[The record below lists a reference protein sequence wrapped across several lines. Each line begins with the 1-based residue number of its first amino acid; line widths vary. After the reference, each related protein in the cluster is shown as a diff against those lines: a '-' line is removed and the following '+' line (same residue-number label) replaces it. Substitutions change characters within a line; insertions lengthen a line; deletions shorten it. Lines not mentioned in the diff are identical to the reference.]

1 MAKNRVRPDGYHL
14 SVVCSHP
21 AAPGSGDPI
30 RYGALTGVAL
40 VDEGDGGNAATETTV
55 DFGAVVW
62 DLVVDDNE
70 GTGIAVGDAIYY
82 HDTGTGTG
90 TTSLNNS
97 ATSMDAY
104 FGVALEAISANGT
117 ERINVLHVPIGA
129 SLAVASTSV
138 GTGQLADDAVTS
150 AKMDAGLLRS
160 STTNLTSAQI
170 KALKATPITL
180 VDAPGADLAVVPV
193 SIALV
198 VNYGGTNAFTET
210 ADDLS
215 IGYSGGAEIKE
226 IESTGLI
233 DQTNDEWRYITFEF
247 DETFQPTENTAVEI
261 TNLDDEI
268 AGNAAGNNTARVVLT
283 YRVVPTDL

>member
-1 MAKNRVRPDGYHL
+1 MAKNRIRVDGYHL
-14 SVVCSHP
+14 PVVCSHP
-21 AAPGSGDPI
+21 AAPDSGDPI
-30 RYGALTGVAL
+30 RYGAMTGVAL

-55 DFGAVVW
+55 DFGPSVW

-70 GTGIAVGDAIYY
+70 GTGIAVGDAVYY
-82 HDTGTGTG
+82 HDTGTGTP

-104 FGVALEAISANGT
+104 FGVALEAVSTNGT
-117 ERINVLHVPIGA
+117 SRINVLHVPVGA

-138 GTGQLADDAVTS
+138 GTGQLADGAITS

-160 STTNLTSAQI
+160 ATVNLTSAQI

-180 VDAPGADLAVVPV
+180 VAAPGADLAVVPV

-198 VNYGGTNAFTET
+198 VNYGGTNAFTES

-247 DETFQPTENTAVEI
+247 DETFQPTENTAVVI

-268 AGNAAGNNTARVVLT
+268 AGNAAGNNTARVVLN
-283 YRVVPTDL
+283 YRVVPTDI

>member
-1 MAKNRVRPDGYHL
+1 MAKNRIRVDGYHL
-14 SVVCSHP
+14 PVVCSHP
-21 AAPGSGDPI
+21 AAPDSGDPI
-30 RYGALTGVAL
+30 RYGAMTGVAL

-55 DFGAVVW
+55 DFGPSVW

-70 GTGIAVGDAIYY
+70 GTGIAVGDAVYY
-82 HDTGTGTG
+82 HDTGTGTP

-104 FGVALEAISANGT
+104 FGVALEAVSTNGT
-117 ERINVLHVPIGA
+117 SRINVLHVPVGA

-138 GTGQLADDAVTS
+138 GTGQLADGAITS

-160 STTNLTSAQI
+160 ATVNLTSAQI

-180 VDAPGADLAVVPV
+180 VAAPGADLAVVPV

-198 VNYGGTNAFTET
+198 VNYGGTNAFTES

-247 DETFQPTENTAVEI
+247 DETFQPTENTAVVI

-268 AGNAAGNNTARVVLT
+268 AGNAAGNNTARVVLN